1 MDTKNNANTQV
12 NNLNTKTCD
21 TFLKCPQCYKIPEI
35 SYNYDNY
42 YNYKCRNNHKEE
54 LELNKILDKCTTSKI
69 LFKCSYGNETNTENN
84 YLLFNLCYK
93 CKKIICSEKNCQKAH
108 RSECSDDL
116 EYLINCKDLCSL
128 CYEHGEKLLFYCPK
142 CDINVCEKCKGHED
156 HNIVLMNTMKF
167 EDKKLK
173 LYYYKIEFTNNYLNY
188 IEKEINNFK
197 KEWKDDFE
205 RNMKYFDENVKNFLD
220 KNREQIKLIQS
231 ILNTYKKR
239 GNICIENYKNI
250 KTFCDIPEFKFT
262 LPYGV
267 EKKKQYIKEFSNNF
281 LIKTIYLEEK
291 RKGEDWD
298 SKDCKKPMPEQIK
311 TANGETVSLVLNK
324 LNELFE
330 INKIEKEEKIKKSI
344 EYVLNDYL
352 NKNKIFSDN
361 HYWYENIIKNN
372 FWEIINHLPEI

>member
-1 MDTKNNANTQV
+1 MKIKN
-12 NNLNTKTCD
+12 
-21 TFLKCPQCYKIPEI
+21 
-35 SYNYDNY
+35 
-42 YNYKCRNNHKEE
+42 
-54 LELNKILDKCTTSKI
+54 
-69 LFKCSYGNETNTENN
+69 
-84 YLLFNLCYK
+84 
-93 CKKIICSEKNCQKAH
+93 
-108 RSECSDDL
+108 
-116 EYLINCKDLCSL
+116 
-128 CYEHGEKLLFYCPK
+128 
-142 CDINVCEKCKGHED
+142 
-156 HNIVLMNTMKF
+156 
-167 EDKKLK
+167 
-173 LYYYKIEFTNNYLNY
+173 YYYKIEFTNNYLNY

-267 EKKKQYIKEFSNNF
+267 KEKKEYIEEFSNNF
-281 LIKTIYLEEK
+281 LIKTEYPADK
-291 RKGEDWD
+291 CKGKKGWD

-361 HYWYENIIKNN
+361 LYWYENIIENN
-372 FWEIINHLPEI
+372 FWEIINHLPEIS